1 MKSGKLPNKILSE
14 LLEDLDI
21 KDKRVKVGPKIGED
35 AAAIDI
41 GDKYLLVKTDPI
53 TFTSDNL
60 GWYLVNVN
68 INDICTMGGD
78 PKWLLVTLLF
88 NPETTQ
94 KQIKVIFD
102 GIKNACKKMNISL
115 VGGHTEIT
123 PQVKSPIAVGCLLG
137 EVPKNQ
143 LIKTSGAEIGDDV
156 LITKF
161 IGLEGTS
168 ILANDIKSKNL
179 KIDNQI
185 IDNAINFLYNP
196 GISVL
201 LESKIARNTIKITSM
216 HDPTEGGLITGL
228 EELALASNKGMTI
241 NYDKIPIKNETE
253 IICKKLNL
261 DPLGLISSGSLIITC
276 NPKNTEKLINK
287 ISTSKINITKIGTMK
302 NKNNG
307 LKLYKNG
314 EINKFP
320 KFKRDEIARYFE

>member
-1 MKSGKLPNKILSE
+1 MKSGKLPNKILAE
-14 LLEDLDI
+14 LLKHLDI
-21 KDKRVKVGPKIGED
+21 KDKRVKVGPKVGED

-41 GDKYLLVKTDPI
+41 GKKYLLVKTDPI

-88 NPETTQ
+88 NPKTTQ
-94 KQIKVIFD
+94 KQIEVIFK
-102 GIKNACKKMNISL
+102 GISNACNKMNISL
-115 VGGHTEIT
+115 IGGHTEIT
-123 PQVKSPIAVGCLLG
+123 PQVNAPIAVGCLLG
-137 EVPKNQ
+137 EVSKNR
-143 LIKTSGAEIGDDV
+143 LIKTSGAEVDDDI

-179 KIDNQI
+179 KIDDQI
-185 IDNAINFLYNP
+185 INNAINFLFEP

-201 LESKIARNTIKITSM
+201 EESKIAINTIKITSM

-241 NYDKIPIKNETE
+241 NYDKIPIKKETE

-287 ISTSKINITKIGTMK
+287 ISTSKINIAKIGTMK

-307 LKLYKNG
+307 LKIYKNG
-314 EINKFP
+314 EIQKFP